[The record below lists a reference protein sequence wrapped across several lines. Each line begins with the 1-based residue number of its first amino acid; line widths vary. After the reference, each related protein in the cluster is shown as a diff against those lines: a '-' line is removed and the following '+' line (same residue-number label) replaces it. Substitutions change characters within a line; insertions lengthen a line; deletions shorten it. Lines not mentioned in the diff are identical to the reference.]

1 MVMATPFEGL
11 TKSQINKLFDLLGVH
26 VYKFNKNQEIL
37 PTIKN
42 ENIVG
47 IILEGYAQ
55 ILNIEY
61 NGNEIV
67 IDNLY
72 KDSVFGTNVSLTN
85 SENYQII
92 AKQDTDVLVIDYDKL
107 INPQNLN
114 HNYFNI
120 FFRNL
125 FDIINIK
132 MKEKNERIKVL
143 EKKQIREKL
152 LEYFEMEY
160 KKGHLNNNIFLSF
173 SFKDLADYLAIN
185 RSAMF
190 RELKHLK
197 EEKLIEVNNRK
208 VTLLYK

>member
-1 MVMATPFEGL
+1 MTAPFEGL
-11 TKSQINKLFDLLGVH
+11 TKSQINKLLDLLGVH

-72 KDSVFGTNVSLTN
+72 KDSVFGTNISLTN

>member
-1 MVMATPFEGL
+1 MATPFEGL
-11 TKSQINKLFDLLGVH
+11 TKSQINKLLDLLGVH

-47 IILEGYAQ
+47 IILDGYAQ

-72 KDSVFGTNVSLTN
+72 KDSVFGTNISLTN

-125 FDIINIK
+125 FVIINIK

>member
-1 MVMATPFEGL
+1 MVMATPFAGL
-11 TKSQINKLFDLLGVH
+11 SKSQINKLFDLLGVH

-47 IILEGYAQ
+47 IILDGYAQ

-72 KDSVFGTNVSLTN
+72 KDSVFGTNISLTN

>member
-1 MVMATPFEGL
+1 MTAPFEGL
-11 TKSQINKLFDLLGVH
+11 TKSQINKLLDLLGVH

-72 KDSVFGTNVSLTN
+72 KDSIFGTNISLTN

>member
-11 TKSQINKLFDLLGVH
+11 TKSQINKLLDLLGVH

-47 IILEGYAQ
+47 IILDGYAQ
-55 ILNIEY
+55 ILTIEY

-197 EEKLIEVNNRK
+197 EEKLIEVKNRK

>member
-1 MVMATPFEGL
+1 MVMTAPFEGL
-11 TKSQINKLFDLLGVH
+11 TKSQINKLLDLLGVH

-47 IILEGYAQ
+47 IILDGYAQ

-72 KDSVFGTNVSLTN
+72 KDSVFGTNISLTN

>member
-1 MVMATPFEGL
+1 MIMATPFEGL
-11 TKSQINKLFDLLGVH
+11 TRSQINKLFDLLGVH

-47 IILEGYAQ
+47 IILDGYAQ

-72 KDSVFGTNVSLTN
+72 KDSVFGTTISLTN

-92 AKQDTDVLVIDYDKL
+92 AKQDTEVLVIDYDKL